1 MLSWIFISRLF
12 SSLKITGEDR
22 SCQARNFEPMD
33 CNLFS
38 IERFLVSHKFDR
50 KIEHPQVLLFIS
62 TSSSRQTSFLRSQKK
77 NAYSFLLSN
86 LEHIDWKLLDLG
98 SINSLCFFKIPQL
111 DLSVRCLSTYNF
123 VARRILLS
131 RSKTKTRNFSSKH
144 PPTAPL
150 RVSLFTRPVPLD
162 RNFQKFQ
169 LRTVL
174 LESQSDP
181 SKKLLFATL

>member
-1 MLSWIFISRLF
+1 
-12 SSLKITGEDR
+12 
-22 SCQARNFEPMD
+22 MD

-62 TSSSRQTSFLRSQKK
+62 ISSSKQTSLLRSQKK
-77 NAYSFLLSN
+77 NACIFLLSN
-86 LEHIDWKLLDLG
+86 LERIDWKLLDPD
-98 SINSLCFFKIPQL
+98 STSSLCFFKIPEL
-111 DLSVRCLSTYNF
+111 DLSVRCLSTYSF

-150 RVSLFTRPVPLD
+150 QVSLFAHPVPLD
-162 RNFQKFQ
+162 CNFQKFQ
-169 LRTVL
+169 LHTVL

-181 SKKLLFATL
+181 SKKLPFATL